1 MVPELEIRELLAG
14 GARVVGLHGATPSY
28 LALLVARLARAP
40 EARSPA
46 PIVLV
51 TADEESARQLAG
63 DLGFFLGR
71 GDAEEGPAS
80 PVLLLPQIETSPYA
94 EISFDRAAMMQRMGV
109 LHRLVQGPPGAVLC
123 VSAPSLRRR
132 TIPRAELAALSDLLC
147 AEEEADR
154 DETVRRL
161 VACGFTRS
169 QVVEDPGT
177 FAVRGGILDLFPP
190 LSRYPVRV
198 EFFGDLI
205 ESIRLFDPASQRTLR
220 KIDEVV
226 FHPIRETVVTGR
238 EGAARLRERILAAA
252 DLASQPSNRTRAL
265 LEELESGREFF
276 GIEALTPAFH
286 ETLAP
291 VSSYLPEGALHVVCD
306 PEAVARVLAD
316 EDAAAESAHRS
327 RLGEGRLSF
336 PPAAFF
342 VAASSLGAALAA
354 APRIELRVTEGE
366 GPAVRC
372 ALEGNADLGA
382 ELQRAR
388 AERGEEILRP
398 LVRRLRA
405 WRDEGR
411 PTLCAAGGVSQLER
425 LAALLRGHGITAEL
439 DPGGEAAP
447 LDPPPG
453 AIRLRAGE
461 LSAGFRLEGGLVI
474 LTAEEIFGPKAPPRR
489 ARTPAGGG
497 LGDLSELREGDHVVH
512 AVHGVGRY
520 RGLQKL
526 AIRGVPADFLLL
538 EYEGGDRLYLPVYR
552 MHQVQ
557 RFSAAEGVEPKLDR
571 MGGVTWA
578 KKQGKVREEVRKLA
592 EELLQLYAQRAALS
606 GHAFPP
612 PDALYR
618 EFEATFPFSETPDQL
633 RAVEE
638 VLADLGAPRPMDRL
652 ICGDVGFGKT
662 EVALRAAFHVA
673 QSGKQVALL
682 APTTVLVEQH
692 GRTFAERLGPYGIRV
707 ETLSRF
713 RRAQETRAVVAEL
726 AAGRIEVAIGT
737 HRLLSSDVRF
747 KSLGLLMIDEEQ
759 RFGVAHKERLKRLRT
774 QVDVLTMTATPI
786 PRTLQMSMMGMR
798 EISIISTPPVDRLA
812 IRTFVCRYEERLV
825 AEAIRREL
833 DRGGQVFFVHNRVE
847 SIGEWVERVQR
858 LCPEARVTVAHGQ
871 MEPARLERA
880 MVDFVAGRYDVLVC
894 TAIIESGLDIPRANT
909 MFVSR
914 ADAFGLAQLYQ
925 LRGRIGRSKHRAF
938 CYLLVPGIDSMKGD
952 ARERLTALQR
962 FTELGSGFSVA
973 SHDLELRGAG
983 DLLGARQSGQIAAV
997 GFEAW
1002 TRILEEATAE
1012 LKGEPITRESDP
1024 ELNTHVAAYIPDDY
1038 VEDTGQRLDLY
1049 KRLSSAADDEDAI
1062 AAILDEMRD
1071 RYGEVRE
1078 EVRALGELMAL
1089 RGLAA
1094 ALGASVLDL
1103 TETRLSLTL
1112 GEATP
1117 LQPEQVVRLVSGK
1130 RSRYRLTPEM
1140 RLIRALDEDEQAQ
1153 PLRAAKQ
1160 LLRELLAYANGN
1172 LC

>member
-1 MVPELEIRELLAG
+1 MVPEREILEHLTRGE
-14 GARVVGLHGATPSY
+14 RVVGLHGASASY
-28 LALLVARLARAP
+28 LALVVARLSAAGVAP
-40 EARSPA
+40 AVA
-46 PIVLV
+46 PLVVV
-51 TADEESARQLAG
+51 TAEEEAARRIAG
-63 DLGFFLGR
+63 DLAFFLGQ
-71 GDAEEGPAS
+71 GGEGAG
-80 PVLLLPQIETSPYA
+80 PVLHLAPIETSPYA
-94 EISFDRAAMMQRMGV
+94 EISFDRTAMMQRMGA
-109 LHRLVQGPPGAVLC
+109 LQRLVQGPPAAVLC
-123 VSAPSLRRR
+123 VSAPSLRRK
-132 TIPRAELAALSDLLC
+132 TLPPGELTALSDLLC

-161 VACGFTRS
+161 LACGFTRA

-190 LSRYPVRV
+190 LYRYPVRV
-198 EFFGDLI
+198 EFFGDLC
-205 ESIRLFDPASQRTLR
+205 ESIRLFDPGSQRTLR
-220 KIDEVV
+220 KIEEVV
-226 FHPIRETVVTGR
+226 FHPIRETVVTGKD
-238 EGAARLRERILAAA
+238 GAARLRARILELADAA
-252 DLASQPSNRTRAL
+252 SHPSNRTRAL

-286 ETLAP
+286 EALAP
-291 VSSYLPEGALHVVCD
+291 ISAYLPAGALHVVCD
-306 PEAVARVLAD
+306 PEAVAHALAE
-316 EDAAAESAHRS
+316 EDASAEAAYRS
-327 RLGEGRLSF
+327 RVAEGRLGF

-342 VAASSLGAALAA
+342 ADAAAIARTLEA
-354 APRIELRVTEGE
+354 APRVELRLTEGE

-372 ALEGNADLGA
+372 ALEESRDLGA

-405 WRDEGR
+405 WREEAR
-411 PTLCAAGGVSQLER
+411 PVVIATGGVAQLER
-425 LAALLRGHGITAEL
+425 LAALLKGHGLETRQEREPGALGEL
-439 DPGGEAAP
+439 
-447 LDPPPG
+447 PPG
-453 AIRLRAGE
+453 EILLRTGE
-461 LSAGFRLEGGLVI
+461 LSAGFRVPDGLV
-474 LTAEEIFGPKAPPRR
+474 LLGEEEIFGPKAPPRR
-489 ARTPAGGG
+489 ARRSLAEG
-497 LGDLSELREGDHVVH
+497 LSDLRELREGDHVVH
-512 AVHGVGRY
+512 VIHGVGRY
-520 RGLQKL
+520 LGLHKL
-526 AIRGVPADFLLL
+526 EIRGVTADFLLL

-552 MHQVQ
+552 MHQVH

-592 EELLQLYAQRAALS
+592 EELLQLYAQRAALA
-606 GHAFPP
+606 GHAFPR
-612 PDALYR
+612 PDALYS
-618 EFEATFPFSETPDQL
+618 EFEATFPFSETADQL

-638 VLADLGAPRPMDRL
+638 VLEDLAAPRPMDRL

-662 EVALRAAFHVA
+662 EVALRAAFLVA
-673 QSGKQVALL
+673 QSGKLL

-692 GRTFAERLGPYGIRV
+692 GRTFAERLSPFGIRV

-713 RRAQETRAVVAEL
+713 RHAQETRAVLADL
-726 AAGRIEVAIGT
+726 AAGRVDVAIGT

-747 KSLGLLMIDEEQ
+747 KTLGLLIIDEEQ
-759 RFGVAHKERLKRLRT
+759 RFGVAHKERLKRIRT

-812 IRTFVCRYEERLV
+812 IRTFVCRFEENLV
-825 AEAIRREL
+825 AEGIRKEL

-847 SIGEWVERVQR
+847 SIGEWAERVQA
-858 LCPEARVTVAHGQ
+858 LCPEARVAIAHGQ

-880 MVDFVAGRYDVLVC
+880 MVDFVAGKHDVLVC

-909 MFVSR
+909 MFVNR
-914 ADAFGLAQLYQ
+914 ADCFGLSQLYQ

-938 CYLLVPGIDSMKGD
+938 CYLLVPGIESMSGD

-962 FTELGSGFSVA
+962 FSELGSGFSVA

-1024 ELNTHVAAYIPDDY
+1024 ELLTQVAAYIPDDY

-1049 KRLSSAADDEDAI
+1049 KRLSSAAADEDAI

-1071 RYGEVRE
+1071 RYGEVPG

-1103 TETRLSLTL
+1103 AESRLSLTL
-1112 GEATP
+1112 GETTP
-1117 LQPEQVVRLVSGK
+1117 LQPEQVVRLVSGR
-1130 RSRYRLTPEM
+1130 RSSYRLTPEM
-1140 RLIRALDEDEQAQ
+1140 RLIRTLSEQEAAQ
-1153 PLRAAKQ
+1153 PLAAAKGV
-1160 LLRELLAYANGN
+1160 LRELLAYANAN
-1172 LC
+1172 LR